1 MALLEVVEINNPFE
15 VLGLSKMAN
24 AEEIRNAY
32 RTLVKKCH
40 PDQFLDADEQKA
52 AQEKMIALNL
62 AYEQALRLAVPRKT
76 SSTYQHTL
84 SVEDAIHLAEK
95 MLRGKNPDSA
105 LHHLNRTKDRSAAWF
120 DVQGQAFMELR
131 QYENAHQAFR
141 EAVRRDPDNLQYRRG
156 ALDAALAMKNAQTLQ
171 GKLKNFF
178 HKK

>member
-1 MALLEVVEINNPFE
+1 MA
-15 VLGLSKMAN
+15 S

-62 AYEQALRLAVPRKT
+62 AYEQALRLAVPRKAAA
-76 SSTYQHTL
+76 YQHEL
-84 SVEDAIHLAEK
+84 SAEDAIHLAEK
-95 MLRGKNPDSA
+95 MLRQKNPDSA
-105 LHHLNRTKDRSAAWF
+105 LHHLNRTKERNAPWYDM
-120 DVQGQAFMELR
+120 QGQAYMGLQ
-131 QYENAHQAFR
+131 QYEAAHQAFR

-171 GKLKNFF
+171 GKLKNLF
-178 HKK
+178 HKR

>member
-1 MALLEVVEINNPFE
+1 MAD
-15 VLGLSKMAN
+15 

-62 AYEQALRLAVPRKT
+62 AYEQALRLAVPRKAT
-76 SSTYQHTL
+76 TYQH
-84 SVEDAIHLAEK
+84 EIPMADAIHLAEK
-95 MLRGKNPDSA
+95 MLHARNADSA
-105 LHHLNRTKDRSAAWF
+105 LHHLNRTKERTAAWYE
-120 DVQGQAFMELR
+120 VQGRAYMMLQ
-131 QYENAHQAFR
+131 QYETAHQSFR

-156 ALDAALAMKNAQTLQ
+156 AFDAAVAMKNSQTLQ
-171 GKLKNFF
+171 GKLKNLF